1 MNIKYNSKKIE
12 KGDTF
17 IALRTN
23 NDGHKYI
30 EDAIKNGAT
39 KIIAEYG
46 NYPVETIIVNN
57 TKDYLVKYLY
67 DNYYSEIK
75 DLKLIGITGTN
86 GKTTT
91 SILIHNMLN
100 KLGKKTA
107 YIGTNGFY
115 IGKFIK
121 ELPNTTPEIIDIY
134 ELLIEAKKEGCEY
147 VCLEASSHGLDQNR
161 LKGLTFDFAV
171 FTNLTH
177 EHLGYHKTMENY
189 TKAKQKLFN
198 MLRNNKYAII
208 NNDDNYKDYFIVKG
222 NNNITYSFTKGDYY
236 IKEYNITLSHSTFS
250 VVHNNENY
258 TFSTKMLGK
267 HNIYNSLVSIIIL
280 SKIGYTFE
288 EINKVLNTVEGP
300 IGRMENINY
309 KNNNIIIDYAHTPD
323 GIENVLKT
331 ARELKPN
338 KIITIIGCGGGT
350 GSDREKRSEMGNLVL
365 TMSNKT
371 IFTNDNPR
379 DEDPNQIINDLL
391 KEKVNDNY
399 IIELDRK
406 TAIKKGIEELTNN
419 DILLILG
426 KGHEN
431 YQIIGSNKTHFSDKE
446 TVQEIIKNI

>member
-280 SKIGYTFE
+280 NKIGYTF
-288 EINKVLNTVEGP
+288 VV
-300 IGRMENINY
+300 NIFHSSY
-309 KNNNIIIDYAHTPD
+309 RTFYCI
-323 GIENVLKT
+323 
-331 ARELKPN
+331 
-338 KIITIIGCGGGT
+338 
-350 GSDREKRSEMGNLVL
+350 
-365 TMSNKT
+365 
-371 IFTNDNPR
+371 
-379 DEDPNQIINDLL
+379 
-391 KEKVNDNY
+391 
-399 IIELDRK
+399 
-406 TAIKKGIEELTNN
+406 
-419 DILLILG
+419 
-426 KGHEN
+426 
-431 YQIIGSNKTHFSDKE
+431 
-446 TVQEIIKNI
+446 

>member
-39 KIIAEYG
+39 KVIAEYG
-46 NYPVETIIVNN
+46 NYPVETIIVDN

-67 DNYYSEIK
+67 DTYYSEIK

-100 KLGKKTA
+100 KLGRKTA

-115 IGKFIK
+115 IGNFIK

-161 LKGLTFDFAV
+161 LKGLKFDFAV

-189 TKAKQKLFN
+189 AKAKQKLFN

-250 VVHNNENY
+250 VIHNNENY

-280 SKIGYTFE
+280 NKIGYTFE
-288 EINKVLNTVEGP
+288 EINKVLNTVESP

-391 KEKVNDNY
+391 KEKANDNY

-431 YQIIGSNKTHFSDKE
+431 YQIIGSNKKHFSDKE